1 MKSHHLLSNDQYEY
15 LTSQTNDVPNPSEQ
29 RRRISEKVEQIFNTL
44 KIIVISNKIEQE
56 FKDKIFDPNKISYFI
71 ESLTFYDPQS
81 TVAQE
86 SNKQKIIVDLMWK
99 VLTYFQSRYKETK
112 FISKEIARFHDLA
125 KDLEEFAQR
134 EEDETEATIMYKTRK
149 LSTPPL
155 VYPEKDYWVAECIF
169 CFSYS
174 SLGKDKEDSIK
185 KIRHARN
192 CSFHKEMK
200 RLGKKDKERVYTQF
214 LKIFPPKDKI

>member
-71 ESLTFYDPQS
+71 ESLTFYDPES

-125 KDLEEFAQR
+125 KDLEELAQR

-149 LSTPPL
+149 LPLPPL
-155 VYPEKDYWVAECIF
+155 VYPKKDFWVSKCIY
-169 CFSYS
+169 CFAYS
-174 SLGKDKEDSIK
+174 SLGKNKEDSIK
-185 KIRHARN
+185 RIRHSRN

-200 RLGKKDKERVYTQF
+200 RLGKKEKERVDTQF
-214 LKIFPPKDKI
+214 IVTLPPKDN